1 MDAAELERRALEELR
16 KNDLDGARGTLT
28 ALLQLRPRDQR
39 LRERIAQIDR
49 HIAKR
54 NEMQAQIRA
63 DPLRYAKAYIQA
75 GRLAEGLQLLRQV
88 LAQDPDNHPVRE
100 LALDVARRL
109 RQAGQSTGVPE
120 PATPSAGSQA
130 PRAFP
135 EAAPIRQER
144 EAAEA
149 RARAEEAAR
158 QEREAAEAR
167 ARAEEAARQE
177 REAAEARA
185 RAEEAARQEWEAAEA
200 RARAEEVTRAP
211 SDADFAEAARPQ
223 RPVPFERPVSGASA
237 SEPGQTGRTG
247 FRSASRTRARLEVL
261 LQRIRS
267 RRRSA

>member
-1 MDAAELERRALEELR
+1 VDAAELERRALEELR

-158 QEREAAEAR
+158 QE
-167 ARAEEAARQE
+167 
-177 REAAEARA
+177 
-185 RAEEAARQEWEAAEA
+185 WEAAEA

>member
-177 REAAEARA
+177 
-185 RAEEAARQEWEAAEA
+185 WEAAEA